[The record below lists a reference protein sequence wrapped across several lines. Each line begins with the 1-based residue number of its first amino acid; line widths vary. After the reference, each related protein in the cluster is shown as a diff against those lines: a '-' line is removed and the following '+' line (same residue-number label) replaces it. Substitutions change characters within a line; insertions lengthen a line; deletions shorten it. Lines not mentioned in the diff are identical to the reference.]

1 MDDIRTA
8 HDLPAQQELS
18 ERALAMVRERRRIL
32 AQWPSGGDDPLLS
45 FKEIVADLG
54 CSRATF
60 HRTIRHQ
67 LDTARISARRLGVR
81 RSVYDAWK
89 AAQGGQNGNA
99 R

>member
-1 MDDIRTA
+1 M
-8 HDLPAQQELS
+8 AQ
-18 ERALAMVRERRRIL
+18 ERRRIL

-67 LDTARISARRLGVR
+67 LATVRISAKRLGVR

-89 AAQGGQNGNA
+89 AAQGGQNGDA
-99 R
+99 L